1 VSEPTTTC
9 LECGV
14 SILTT
19 TAAKT
24 GGRCVPCARGTRAQ
38 IEQSKRRAARQ
49 RELERK
55 NTEALERIRRKDHPT
70 FGDFLAEEDP
80 IGVLWSFLVATVFHD
95 VSGRDNV
102 EALTPS
108 AKVLY
113 MVQLLDGEVFNGGF
127 HQYFSNSPG
136 KHAHETLAALRE
148 LGAPR
153 AAGLLQRAID
163 TFPNKR
169 VPPHRGKR
177 NDELDK
183 TDAKVLAAL
192 DTEYYALD
200 KAGGEDLGERI
211 LSFMRP
217 HAADHIAA
225 PQGER

>member
-1 VSEPTTTC
+1 MPDPTTTC

-24 GGRCVPCARGTRAQ
+24 GGKCVPCARGTRGQ
-38 IEQSKRRAARQ
+38 IEQGKRRAAAQ
-49 RELERK
+49 RERERK

-70 FGDFLAEEDP
+70 LGDFLAEDDP
-80 IGVLWSFLVATVFHD
+80 IGVLWSFLVDTVFHD
-95 VSGRDNV
+95 GSGREHL
-102 EALTPS
+102 EALTPN

-113 MVQLLDGEVFNGGF
+113 VVQLLDGEVFNGGF

-136 KHAHETLAALRE
+136 KYAHETLAALRE

-163 TFPNKR
+163 AFPNKR
-169 VPPHRGKR
+169 VPPQRAKR

-183 TDAKVLAAL
+183 TDAEALGAL

-211 LSFMRP
+211 LSFMRL
-217 HAADHIAA
+217 HASDHIAA
-225 PQGER
+225 